1 MYNDPNQP
9 QQPYGQPPNYQNPYE
24 QPQQPYGQPPGY
36 QNPYEQP
43 PYGQPQQPYGQ
54 SSYDQPPAYA
64 PTQYGP
70 SPYGAPPA
78 PGYAQPQQPKKSNRW
93 LWITLG
99 IIGGLVL
106 LGCVGCALVF
116 GLIGKGVQQ
125 TVSKVEQTATAVS
138 GQGAQ
143 ITAQAYYAAIQA
155 QDYTTAYSYLDS
167 GLVASNNQPL
177 TQDLYTQAAQGRD
190 TSLGRVTNYS
200 ISADPNDPNSITVS
214 VTRSQGST
222 YTVHLKF
229 TQTSDGWK
237 ITSYDEI

>member
-9 QQPYGQPPNYQNPYE
+9 QPPYGQPPNYQNPYE
-24 QPQQPYGQPPGY
+24 QGQQPYGQPP
-36 QNPYEQP
+36 
-43 PYGQPQQPYGQ
+43 
-54 SSYDQPPAYA
+54 YDQPPPYA
-64 PTQYGP
+64 PTQYGVP
-70 SPYGAPPA
+70 PYGAPPF
-78 PGYAQPQQPKKSNRW
+78 PGYAPPQQPKKSNRW

-99 IIGGLVL
+99 IIGGVLL
-106 LGCVGCALVF
+106 LGCVGCAVIF
-116 GLIGKGVQQ
+116 GFIGKGVQQ
-125 TVSKVEQTATAVS
+125 TVTNVEQTATAVN
-138 GQGAQ
+138 GVGAQ
-143 ITAQAYYAAIQA
+143 VTAQAYYTAIEA

-167 GLVASNNQPL
+167 GLIASNNQPL

-190 TSLGRVTNYS
+190 TSLGLVTNYN